1 MSKFSICF
9 VNKIYPIGGS
19 GTFLKNFI
27 KYLTNKKYL
36 ITKLGNKKKIDY
48 IFITG
53 SNLRNIIPIL
63 YYKYLGSKIIN
74 RVDGK
79 NWTYKYEALYKVNYI
94 YSLLQNLNI
103 LLFQFLSDKII
114 YQSIF
119 VKKIWSKNFFKKKC
133 SYL

>member
-79 NWTYKYEALYKVNYI
+79 IGLTNMRLCIKLIIFILFYKI
-94 YSLLQNLNI
+94 
-103 LLFQFLSDKII
+103 
-114 YQSIF
+114 
-119 VKKIWSKNFFKKKC
+119 
-133 SYL
+133 